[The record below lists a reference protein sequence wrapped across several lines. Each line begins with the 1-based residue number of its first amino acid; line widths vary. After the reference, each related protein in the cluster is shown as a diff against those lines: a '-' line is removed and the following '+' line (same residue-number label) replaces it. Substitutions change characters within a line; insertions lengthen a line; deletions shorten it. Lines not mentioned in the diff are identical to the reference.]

1 MHHPFP
7 EDPYHEPYPPA
18 GTHRHDPPQATDG
31 SERAAPPLSPTEQ
44 RVYTLLLRRMTEQQ
58 VADEL
63 ERSPNTIHVHVRNI
77 YRKMG
82 IRSRRELFDIAANT
96 APGPDQPSETEADA

>member
-1 MHHPFP
+1 M
-7 EDPYHEPYPPA
+7 
-18 GTHRHDPPQATDG
+18 
-31 SERAAPPLSPTEQ
+31 SPTEQ
-44 RVYTLLLRRMTEQQ
+44 RVCTLLLRRMTEQQ

-96 APGPDQPSETEADA
+96 APDNDQTDPPDTDDKAEDAA